1 MANLHIHGG
10 DVYRYPHML
19 DFSANCNPY
28 GMPEGV
34 KKAAKE
40 AVEKADCYP
49 DVECTA
55 LRKALSLEEQV
66 PMEQIICGNGA
77 ADLIF
82 GLVLALKPKK
92 ALLPAPSFAEY
103 EQALQASGCEIRH
116 FFLREEEEFVPGQD
130 FIEKITE
137 DTDMVFFCNPNNP
150 TGVLKDLDYIKKI
163 AEKCRQCGTFLVLD
177 ECFVDF
183 TEQPENYTMK
193 PFLDEYSNLFL
204 VKAFTKKYAMAGL
217 RLGYGF
223 CSNTEVLEHMHR
235 VMQPWNVSV
244 VAQAAGEAALKE
256 KDYAEETLKK
266 IQIEKEIL
274 LKGLK
279 ARGLRIY
286 GSKANYIFFQ
296 GPENLRE
303 DGLKQG
309 ISIRDCSNYVGL
321 GEGYY
326 RVAVRTKEE
335 NKKLLDALDAIQR
348 QSGKEEGLWQ
358 KQL

>member
-1 MANLHIHGG
+1 
-10 DVYRYPHML
+10 
-19 DFSANCNPY
+19 
-28 GMPEGV
+28 
-34 KKAAKE
+34 
-40 AVEKADCYP
+40 
-49 DVECTA
+49 
-55 LRKALSLEEQV
+55 
-66 PMEQIICGNGA
+66 
-77 ADLIF
+77 
-82 GLVLALKPKK
+82 
-92 ALLPAPSFAEY
+92 
-103 EQALQASGCEIRH
+103 
-116 FFLREEEEFVPGQD
+116 
-130 FIEKITE
+130 
-137 DTDMVFFCNPNNP
+137 
-150 TGVLKDLDYIKKI
+150 
-163 AEKCRQCGTFLVLD
+163 
-177 ECFVDF
+177 
-183 TEQPENYTMK
+183 MK
-193 PFLDEYSNLFL
+193 PFLDEYSNLCL